1 MLLYRNLIDIH
12 NREIYPARIEI
23 TQGRISGISHTHQPV
38 KGYILPG
45 FIDAHVHIESTM
57 VTPVAFSRE
66 AVRHGTTGTVSDPHE
81 IANVLGAEGVEFMV
95 HNAKGTPLKI
105 MFGAPSCVPATSFES
120 SGAIIDAV
128 AVKRLLQMPEI
139 GYLSEMMNYP
149 GVVHRDDQV
158 MQKIKAAHQQGV
170 PVDGHAPGVTG
181 EELVTYAG
189 AGITT
194 DHECFTYEEAVE
206 KINQGM
212 HILIREGSGAKNFN
226 ALIPLLRNFPEK
238 VMFCTDDLHPDDM
251 VQGHINLMVRR
262 AISAGYDLFDTLR
275 AASLNAIRH
284 YQLNVGSLRVGDPAD
299 FILVDSPEHLQVEA
313 TYIDGEPVYL
323 DGKVHI
329 PEIAPPPVNKF
340 LIGEIN
346 EASVRI
352 KQEGDLLKVIQAID
366 GELITREKLIVPRIE
381 NKHVVSDT
389 TNDVLKIVVV
399 NRYKK
404 TPPAVGFINGFG
416 LTKGALVSSIAHDS
430 HNIICVG
437 THDHCITETINWV
450 IRNKGGIALHDG
462 EKVHGLPLEIAGIMS
477 SGSVANAADKYKA
490 LSRAASALG
499 TRLKAPFMTLAFM
512 ALLVI
517 PDLKIS
523 DKGLFDGRL
532 FSFTPLFVSEN
543 E

>member
-1 MLLYRNLIDIH
+1 M
-12 NREIYPARIEI
+12 YPARIEI
-23 TQGRISGISHTHQPV
+23 TQGRISGISPAHQPV

-95 HNAKGTPLKI
+95 NNAKNTPLKI
-105 MFGAPSCVPATSFES
+105 VFGAPSCVPATPFES
-120 SGAIIDAV
+120 SGASIDAA
-128 AVKRLLQMPEI
+128 AVKKLLQMPEI

-149 GVVHRDDQV
+149 GVVFQDEQV
-158 MQKIKAAHQQGV
+158 MQKIEAAHQQGV
-170 PVDGHAPGVTG
+170 PVDGHAPGVMG
-181 EELVTYAG
+181 EELVKYAG

-206 KINQGM
+206 KIGQGM
-212 HILIREGSGAKNFN
+212 RILIREGSGAKNFN
-226 ALIPLLRNFPEK
+226 ALIPLLRNYPDK

-251 VQGHINLMVRR
+251 VQGHINLLVKK

-284 YQLNVGSLRVGDPAD
+284 YHLDVGTLRVGDPAD
-299 FILVDSPEHLQVEA
+299 FILVDSPEHFQVEA
-313 TYIDGEPVYL
+313 TYINGEPVYL
-323 DGKVHI
+323 DGKVTI
-329 PEIAPPPVNKF
+329 PEIVPSAVNKF
-340 LIGEIN
+340 LIGEIS
-346 EASVRI
+346 ATSIRVQ
-352 KQEGDLLKVIQAID
+352 QEGNLLRVIHAID
-366 GELITREKLIVPRIE
+366 GELITREKVVAPHIE
-381 NKHVVSDT
+381 NEFVVSDT
-389 TNDVLKIVVV
+389 TNDILKIVVV
-399 NRYKK
+399 NRYMNV
-404 TPPAVGFINGFG
+404 PPAVGFIHGFG
-416 LTKGALVSSIAHDS
+416 LKKGALVSRIAHDS

-437 THDHCITETINWV
+437 TDDASITETINWV

-477 SGSVANAADKYKA
+477 SGSVAYAADKYKE
-490 LSRAASALG
+490 LSETAASLG

-517 PDLKIS
+517 PDLKMS
-523 DKGLFDGRL
+523 DKGLFDGRS
-532 FSFTPLFVSEN
+532 FSFTPLFVPGN

>member
-12 NREIYPARIEI
+12 NREMYPARIEI
-23 TQGRISGISHTHQPV
+23 TQGRISGISRTHQPAE
-38 KGYILPG
+38 GYVLPG
-45 FIDAHVHIESTM
+45 LIDAHVHIESTM

-95 HNAKGTPLKI
+95 NNAKETPLKI
-105 MFGAPSCVPATSFES
+105 MFGAPSCVPATPFES
-120 SGAIIDAV
+120 SGACIDAV

-149 GVVHRDDQV
+149 GVVHQDEQV
-158 MQKIKAAHQQGV
+158 MQKIEAAHQQGV
-170 PVDGHAPGVTG
+170 PVDGHAPGVVG
-181 EELVTYAG
+181 EELVKYAD

-206 KINQGM
+206 KIGQGM

-226 ALIPLLRNFPEK
+226 ALIPLLRNYPDK

-251 VQGHINLMVRR
+251 VHGHINLMVKR
-262 AISAGYDLFDTLR
+262 AISEGYDLFDTLR

-284 YQLNVGSLRVGDPAD
+284 YHLNVGMLRVGDPAD

-313 TYIDGEPVYL
+313 TYINGEPVYL
-323 DGKVHI
+323 DGKVNI
-329 PEIAPPPVNKF
+329 PEITPSPVNKF

-346 EASVRI
+346 ETSIRI
-352 KQEGDLLKVIQAID
+352 QQEGDLLKVIQAID
-366 GELITREKLIVPRIE
+366 GELITREKVVAPRIE
-381 NKHVVSDT
+381 NEYVVSDT
-389 TNDVLKIVVV
+389 ANDILKIVVV

-404 TPPAVGFINGFG
+404 APPAVGFINGFG

-437 THDHCITETINWV
+437 THDTCITETINWV

-477 SGSVANAADKYKA
+477 SGSVAYAAEKYKH
-490 LSRAASALG
+490 LSEAASALG

-517 PDLKIS
+517 PDLKMS
-523 DKGLFDGRL
+523 DKGLFDGRS
-532 FSFTPLFVSEN
+532 FSFTPLFVTEN